1 MSSISSIGGMTD
13 LDTFIYQSLATARK
27 PIEELETS
35 KSELRKKEQVYTDL
49 KAKLRELNDTD
60 LSKQLEELHEELF
73 NLRFRVA
80 TKQLVNHRELRR
92 VKKMIARLNTLIKER
107 ELGIR

>member
-1 MSSISSIGGMTD
+1 VRLKEFRDMSTD
-13 LDTFIYQSLATARK
+13 DL
-27 PIEELETS
+27 
-35 KSELRKKEQVYTDL
+35 KKEMEDSHQ
-49 KAKLRELNDTD
+49 
-60 LSKQLEELHEELF
+60 ELF

-92 VKKMIARLNTLIKER
+92 VRRKIARLKTLLSER